1 MSLRTPHADR
11 PGPRTP
17 STAQLRAENEK
28 LRARLLE
35 SSQTLDAIRGG
46 GVDAFVVHD
55 PAGDRVYVLET
66 ADHPYRLM
74 VEHMLQ
80 GAATLDAGGRILYV
94 NPAMAALLA
103 LPPEQLVDEPFP
115 SLFPPEER
123 PVLEELVQRAATT
136 AATLESRLRVR
147 GVEIPVHVAAN
158 PLRIEGTAIC
168 AMITDLTVQRRREAL
183 EQADRRKDEFL
194 ATLAHEL
201 RNPLAPIV
209 NAANILNQ
217 SGSSEAARELAGKVI
232 DRQARVIA
240 RLLDDLQDVSRIT
253 LNRLELRKER
263 IALHTPLEMALETS
277 RPLIDA
283 SQQELIVDVPHA
295 PVYLHADAVRLA
307 QAFANL
313 LNNAAKYTD
322 RGGRIW
328 LSAKRHGAE
337 VCVAVRDNGIGISK
351 DALPRIFE
359 IFSQAMPA
367 VERSQGGI
375 GIGLSLVR
383 GLVELHGGSVE
394 VRSEGA
400 GRGSEFVVRL
410 PAEDT

>member
-1 MSLRTPHADR
+1 MNMRTHQDLRARSRVQTP
-11 PGPRTP
+11 
-17 STAQLRAENEK
+17 AQLRAENQK
-28 LRARLLE
+28 LQERLRE
-35 SSQTLDAIRGG
+35 STQTLEAIRGG
-46 GVDAFVVHD
+46 RVDAFVVHG
-55 PAGDRVYVLET
+55 AEGERVYVLET

-80 GAATLDAGGRILYV
+80 GAATLDASGRILYV
-94 NPAMAALLA
+94 NPAMATLLA
-103 LPPEQLVDEPFP
+103 ATPEQLLDGPFP
-115 SLFPPEER
+115 ALFPAQER
-123 PVLEELVQRAATT
+123 PVVEELVQRAAST
-136 AATLESRLRVR
+136 AVTLESRLRVR

-158 PLRIEGTAIC
+158 PLKVEGTAIC

-209 NAANILNQ
+209 NSANILNQ
-217 SGSSEAARELAGKVI
+217 SGSSEAARAWAGQVI
-232 DRQARVIA
+232 DRQARVMA

-263 IALHTPLEMALETS
+263 IPLKTPLEMALETS
-277 RPLIDA
+277 RPLIEA
-283 SQQELIVDVPHA
+283 SEHDLIVDVPRE
-295 PVYLHADAVRLA
+295 PLYLCADAVRLG

-328 LSAKRHGAE
+328 LSAKRNGGN
-337 VCVAVRDNGIGISK
+337 VCVAVKDTGIGIGK
-351 DALPRIFE
+351 DALPRIFD

-394 VRSEGA
+394 VHSEGA

-410 PAEDT
+410 PAAD